1 MEDGQT
7 QLQPPLPA
15 YLRPLEAAIAN
26 AVRQEIIVV
35 FSGGNGHFGFPG
47 MHPDVIS
54 AGGVYMHQ
62 DGRKL
67 EATQYASCFASRIY
81 QGRNVPDV
89 CGLVGLPPKAIYLM
103 LPVEPNDEID
113 KELSADGG
121 YPDGDETNKND
132 GWAAFSGTSAAAPQ
146 LAAICA
152 LIKQACPRISPFQ
165 ARDILKRTARD
176 VTLGKCSMRTGGHS
190 AKSGP
195 DLATGAGLA
204 NTSEAVRE
212 ARDLC

>member
-1 MEDGQT
+1 
-7 QLQPPLPA
+7 
-15 YLRPLEAAIAN
+15 
-26 AVRQEIIVV
+26 
-35 FSGGNGHFGFPG
+35 
-47 MHPDVIS
+47 
-54 AGGVYMHQ
+54 
-62 DGRKL
+62 
-67 EATQYASCFASRIY
+67 
-81 QGRNVPDV
+81 
-89 CGLVGLPPKAIYLM
+89 M

-121 YPDGDETNKND
+121 YPNGDETKKND

-146 LAAICA
+146 LAGICA

-204 NTSEAVRE
+204 NASEAVRE

>member
-1 MEDGQT
+1 M
-7 QLQPPLPA
+7 
-15 YLRPLEAAIAN
+15 AN
-26 AVRQEIIVV
+26 AVSQGIIVV
-35 FSGGNGHFGFPG
+35 FSAGNGHFGFPG

-54 AGGVYMHQ
+54 AGGVYMHE

-81 QGRNVPDV
+81 QGRNVPDI

-113 KELSADGG
+113 REISEGAR
-121 YPDGDETNKND
+121 YPNGDETDKND
-132 GWAAFSGTSAAAPQ
+132 GWASFSGTSAAAPQ
-146 LAAICA
+146 IAGICA
-152 LIKQACPRISPFQ
+152 VIKQACPRISRSQ
-165 ARDILKRTARD
+165 VLNVLKKTARD

-190 AKSGP
+190 ASKGP

-204 NTSEAVRE
+204 DASEAVRE